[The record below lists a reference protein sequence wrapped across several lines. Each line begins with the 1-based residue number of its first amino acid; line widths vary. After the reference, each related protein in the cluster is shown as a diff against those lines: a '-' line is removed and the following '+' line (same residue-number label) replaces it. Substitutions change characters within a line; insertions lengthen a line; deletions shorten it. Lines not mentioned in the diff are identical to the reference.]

1 MRAQDAPRGAAREDQ
16 VLGEGLL
23 SIGLTTLDILA
34 RPVDVLPPDDTT
46 AILDRI
52 VLVPAGTAAG
62 AALVAAKLGVAT
74 RLASSV
80 GDDAAGRL
88 VRAELDAAGVDTTLL
103 AEAAGQPT
111 SITILPIKASGQR
124 PNLHAMGAGRH
135 VEDGPALLQAAKAA
149 RFVHYAAIGASGLG
163 AAAGAALL
171 RDAKAAGATVTCD
184 LISPRRSAIDDLKQL
199 LPFVDFFMPNA
210 SEARM
215 LSGREDLADAG
226 QALRD
231 LGAGACVFTDGADGA
246 LLVGADGA
254 VRIPAHR
261 ITPVDTTSCGDSY
274 CAGFI
279 AGLDHGWPVEE
290 ALRLAGAVSAL
301 VAQGLGTLGALTGFD
316 AAEQLMRA
324 GVEVKV
330 AR

>member
-1 MRAQDAPRGAAREDQ
+1 MA
-16 VLGEGLL
+16 EGLL

-34 RPVDVLPPDDTT
+34 RPVDALPPDDTT

-62 AALVAAKLGVAT
+62 AALVAARLGVRA

-80 GDDAAGRL
+80 GADAAGRL
-88 VRAELDAAGVDTTLL
+88 VRAELDAAGVDTALL
-103 AEAAGQPT
+103 AEAAGQTT

-135 VEDGPALLQAAKAA
+135 VEDSQALRQAAREV
-149 RFVHYAAIGASGLG
+149 RFVHYAAVGATGLD

-171 RDAKAAGATVTCD
+171 REAKAAGATVTCD
-184 LISPRRSAIDDLKQL
+184 LISPRKSAIDDLRQL
-199 LPFVDFFMPNA
+199 LPYVDFFMPNA
-210 SEARM
+210 SEARF

-246 LLVGADGA
+246 VLVTADG
-254 VRIPAHR
+254 VLRVPAHR
-261 ITPVDTTSCGDSY
+261 IVPVDTTSCGDSY

-279 AGLDHGWPVEE
+279 AGLGRGWPVEE

-301 VAQGLGTLGALTGFD
+301 VAQGLGTLGALTGFA
-316 AAEQLMRA
+316 AAEQLMRD
-324 GVEVKV
+324 GVGGRI
-330 AR
+330 AP

>member
-1 MRAQDAPRGAAREDQ
+1 MTLGEDQ
-16 VLGEGLL
+16 VVAEGLL

-34 RPVDVLPPDDTT
+34 RPVDMLPPDDTT
-46 AILDRI
+46 ALLDRI

-62 AALVAAKLGVAT
+62 AALVAAKLGVKV

-88 VRAELDAAGVDTTLL
+88 VRAELDAAGVDTALL

-135 VEDGPALLQAAKAA
+135 VEDTPALRQAAREA
-149 RFVHYAAIGASGLG
+149 RFVHYAAIGASGLD
-163 AAAGAALL
+163 AAAGADLL
-171 RDAKAAGATVTCD
+171 REAKAAGATVTCD
-184 LISPRRSAIDDLKQL
+184 LISPRKSAVDDLKL
-199 LPFVDFFMPNA
+199 VLPFVDVFMPNA
-210 SEARM
+210 GEARM

-231 LGAGACVFTDGADGA
+231 LGAGACVFTDGANGA
-246 LLVGADGA
+246 LLVNADGA

-261 ITPVDTTSCGDSY
+261 IVPVDTTSCGDSY

-279 AGLDHGWPVEE
+279 AGLDRGWPVEE

-301 VAQGLGTLGALTGFD
+301 VAQGLGTLGALTGFE
-316 AAEQLMRA
+316 AAEWLMRSGA
-324 GVEVKV
+324 QAKV
-330 AR
+330 AQ